1 MCFRSLES
9 HSLSNHLNDR
19 TGEPPVA
26 ANTAVLVLD
35 MISAFDYEDG
45 DRIRAHAMRIKNAL
59 ADLTD
64 RARKTGVPVIF
75 VNDNFGKWTED
86 FGTYVDTVK
95 KASEESRQLVE
106 QIGPKR
112 GDYHIL
118 KPQRSAFYATPLEVL
133 LLTLKINDLVLTGI
147 TTDIC
152 VLFTAH
158 DAYMRGYKITVAPDC
173 TAALEDEYHR
183 TSLEFLRRVI
193 HAEIK
198 EAGDIRF
205 NGAPAGD
212 EM

>member
-1 MCFRSLES
+1 
-9 HSLSNHLNDR
+9 
-19 TGEPPVA
+19 
-26 ANTAVLVLD
+26 

-45 DRIRAHAMRIKNAL
+45 DRIRAQAVRIKDAL
-59 ADLTD
+59 ADVAD
-64 RARKTGVPVIF
+64 RARTAGVPVMF

-86 FGTYVDTVK
+86 FGTYVDAVK
-95 KASEESRQLVE
+95 EASEESRHLVE
-106 QIGPKR
+106 QIGPKQ

-118 KPQRSAFYATPLEVL
+118 KPQRSAFYATPLDVL

-158 DAYMRGYKITVAPDC
+158 DAYMRGYKITVLSDC

-183 TSLEFLRRVI
+183 TSLEFLKRVI

-198 EAGDIRF
+198 EAADICFDSARD
-205 NGAPAGD
+205 GD